1 MIIEGKVDPTLNDK
15 NLLIEGTKHELQQA
29 GLLVARCLVRPQN
42 GKVPI
47 PVMNVSDEELKVYKE
62 TSTAIAELEPNVS
75 QLQTKETNTNEPV
88 LDTEFTTY
96 MKPLW
101 DSCIKNLSPEQQ
113 KAAFN
118 LLQKHLDVFARS
130 KTDLGKTNIV
140 THKIETGN
148 ARPIKQQPRRIPL
161 HKKEAAREEVERM
174 LKAGIIEP
182 SSSAWSSPIV
192 LVTKKDGSI
201 RYCIDYRKL
210 NEVSRKDSYPL
221 PRIDDSL
228 DALRGSKWFSC
239 LDLASGYWQ
248 VMMDPKD
255 KDKTAFVTTH
265 GFYQFKVMPFGLCN
279 AAATFER
286 LMENVL
292 AGLNFEICLL
302 YIDDVIVYSKDFQ
315 SHVNHID
322 VVLQRLKGAGL
333 KISPKKCDFFK
344 DQVVFLGHV
353 VSQEGISTSPDK
365 VSAIKEWPVPKTVTD
380 VRSFLGTCSY
390 YRRFI
395 KWFTDIARPLHKLT
409 EKTEKFNW
417 TPQCDEAFQK
427 LKVALTSAPIL
438 RYPDL
443 SLPFV
448 LDTDAS
454 AFAMGGV
461 LSQIEDGVERPIA
474 YFSKVFSKPERNY
487 CVTRRE
493 LLAVVSSIKHFHHY
507 LYGKD
512 FLVRTD
518 HGA

>member
-1 MIIEGKVDPTLNDK
+1 MLN
-15 NLLIEGTKHELQQA
+15 
-29 GLLVARCLVRPQN
+29 
-42 GKVPI
+42 
-47 PVMNVSDEELKVYKE
+47 
-62 TSTAIAELEPNVS
+62 
-75 QLQTKETNTNEPV
+75 
-88 LDTEFTTY
+88 
-96 MKPLW
+96 
-101 DSCIKNLSPEQQ
+101 
-113 KAAFN
+113 
-118 LLQKHLDVFARS
+118 
-130 KTDLGKTNIV
+130 
-140 THKIETGN
+140 
-148 ARPIKQQPRRIPL
+148 
-161 HKKEAAREEVERM
+161 
-174 LKAGIIEP
+174 AGIIEP

-192 LVTKKDGSI
+192 FVTKKDGSI

-322 VVLQRLKGAGL
+322 AVLQRLKGAGL

-409 EKTEKFNW
+409 EKTKKN
-417 TPQCDEAFQK
+417 Q
-427 LKVALTSAPIL
+427 
-438 RYPDL
+438 
-443 SLPFV
+443 
-448 LDTDAS
+448 LDPT
-454 AFAMGGV
+454 M
-461 LSQIEDGVERPIA
+461 L
-474 YFSKVFSKPERNY
+474 
-487 CVTRRE
+487 
-493 LLAVVSSIKHFHHY
+493 
-507 LYGKD
+507 
-512 FLVRTD
+512 
-518 HGA
+518 